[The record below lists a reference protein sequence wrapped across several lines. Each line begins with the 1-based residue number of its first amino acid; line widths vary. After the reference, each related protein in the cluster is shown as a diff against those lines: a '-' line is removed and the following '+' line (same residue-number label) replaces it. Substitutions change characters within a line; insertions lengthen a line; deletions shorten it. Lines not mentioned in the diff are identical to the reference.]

1 MKVRVYGF
9 SHSPWVQA
17 VLLALHN
24 KKIDHSLSQNPPLE
38 VFAKW
43 GVYMPAISFDEG
55 PWEIE
60 STQMLTKLGYKKIS
74 YEELNA
80 ANAAWQGV
88 LHRIDSPFRFFSA
101 FSLGSQTTKSI
112 LADSI
117 SNFILSFVAFYMF
130 ILINIGKLRLKQKEP
145 ENFGDQF
152 LYWENLLKTSEG
164 PFLDGNEP
172 NTRDLILFG
181 IVQCHSSIPVPPLN
195 ALLKDERLKAL
206 RTWISKMQ
214 DHFID
219 YPFLYSATFFEPRI
233 DTKSHSLL
241 QRIIFF
247 FGLSVMFITIPV
259 SVPTVLLL
267 MAKVKSVR
275 IKSF

>member
-74 YEELNA
+74 YEEINA

-101 FSLGSQTTKSI
+101 FSLGSQTTQSI
-112 LADSI
+112 LTDSI
-117 SNFILSFVAFYMF
+117 SNFILSFVFARNIYMF
-130 ILINIGKLRLKQKEP
+130 FFIISFMRCSRL
-145 ENFGDQF
+145 G
-152 LYWENLLKTSEG
+152 
-164 PFLDGNEP
+164 
-172 NTRDLILFG
+172 
-181 IVQCHSSIPVPPLN
+181 
-195 ALLKDERLKAL
+195 
-206 RTWISKMQ
+206 
-214 DHFID
+214 
-219 YPFLYSATFFEPRI
+219 
-233 DTKSHSLL
+233 
-241 QRIIFF
+241 
-247 FGLSVMFITIPV
+247 
-259 SVPTVLLL
+259 
-267 MAKVKSVR
+267 
-275 IKSF
+275 